1 MSRKKSILLSGV
13 YITRAGRL
21 SCTSLLGM
29 LHWPRLGRLLVL
41 VPDKWQLM
49 MRTLTTPNTAHTGP
63 TQEAE
68 EAAGVCSYNCTV
80 DNRHSAMFPQAAA
93 EESHTVDTA
102 TNIFILLVAVTAAV
116 VAIAG
121 FSVYLRYLRRTE
133 DHDSRYLHI

>member
-1 MSRKKSILLSGV
+1 M
-13 YITRAGRL
+13 
-21 SCTSLLGM
+21 
-29 LHWPRLGRLLVL
+29 
-41 VPDKWQLM
+41 PDKWQLM

-102 TNIFILLVAVTAAV
+102 TNIFILLVAVSAAL
-116 VAIAG
+116 VAITG

-133 DHDSRYLHI
+133 DHDSRYYTISTMFTISLPCATLSLP